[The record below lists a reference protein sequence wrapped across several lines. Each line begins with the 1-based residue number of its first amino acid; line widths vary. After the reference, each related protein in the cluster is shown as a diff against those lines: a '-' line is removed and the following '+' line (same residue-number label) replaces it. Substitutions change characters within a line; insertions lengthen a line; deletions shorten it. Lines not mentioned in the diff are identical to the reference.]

1 MPRTNMLTC
10 KFEDGNGA
18 SLRHVVVDTLVL
30 KNNQILLVKRA
41 LHLTNGGKFG
51 LVGGFVDRDETL
63 EEAVRREVLEETG
76 YKVKVERMLR
86 IKDSPKRRGEDR
98 QNISF
103 SFIAT
108 SLEKVGE
115 ADDESTEVTWF
126 DLDKLPPEDQFAFDH
141 YEDIQLY
148 LKTGKNK

>member
-1 MPRTNMLTC
+1 MLTC
-10 KFEDGNGA
+10 KFEDGNEA

-41 LHLTNGGKFG
+41 LRLTNGGKFG

-103 SFIAT
+103 SYIAT
-108 SLEKVGE
+108 ALEKVGE
-115 ADDESTEVTWF
+115 TDDESTEVTWF
-126 DLDKLPPEDQFAFDH
+126 NLDKLPPEDQFAFDH

-148 LKTGKNK
+148 LKTGKN

>member
-1 MPRTNMLTC
+1 MIACT
-10 KFEDGNGA
+10 FEDGNEA
-18 SLRHVVVDTLVL
+18 SLRHVVVDTLVI
-30 KNNQILLVKRA
+30 KNKQILLVKRA
-41 LHLTNGGKFG
+41 PHLLNGGKFG

-86 IKDSPKRRGEDR
+86 IKDSPNRRGEDR

-108 SLEKVGE
+108 ALDKVGD
-115 ADDESTEVTWF
+115 ADNESTEVTWF
-126 DLDKLPPEDQFAFDH
+126 DLDQLPPADQFAFDH
-141 YEDIQLY
+141 YEDVMLY
-148 LKTGKNK
+148 LKTGKKV